1 MTFPEINV
9 NDKLIYLSQENYFEK
24 LKGQLSKDINNDY
37 FDCQLKEISLDKS
50 QYLPILVQ
58 RFLEEIFDNRS
69 NMFYQLMH
77 RIDIPD
83 ADLKIQFTDLGNDF
97 ECLADLVLR
106 RELIKVLL
114 REKYSK

>member
-1 MTFPEINV
+1 MSSLEIN
-9 NDKLIYLSQENYFEK
+9 DKSIYLSQEHYFEK
-24 LKGQLSKDINNDY
+24 LKSQLSKDISNYD
-37 FDCQLKEISLDKS
+37 FDCQLKRISLNKS

-58 RFLEEIFDNRS
+58 RFLEKIFVEKS
-69 NMFYQLMH
+69 NLFYQLMH

-106 RELIKVLL
+106 RELIKILI
-114 REKYSK
+114 REKYSE